1 MAEEFCYLEKRDHA
15 YDFVI
20 VEFDKR
26 NEKEYMTLSAR
37 VYQNKIIYKSKIKFF
52 EKKFIGYNSFC

>member
-37 VYQNKIIYKSKIKFF
+37 VI
-52 EKKFIGYNSFC
+52 

>member
-37 VYQNKIIYKSKIKFF
+37 VLIFFFTIQYIIH
-52 EKKFIGYNSFC
+52 YNNIL